1 MKLVVSFYGMCLCV
15 LDKRKGATASRA
27 TVLLLNGAAPPST
40 ARRALVR
47 PEMPYHHPL
56 LFVPTRHADL
66 ARSTWSSLPTPEA
79 LVDTEGLLKGPH
91 AAWSLA
97 GLDLTLGRGK
107 GVTLHQH
114 YADDDL
120 DNGRLPD
127 PKTTSDSRAYVD
139 WRRIPDLNRIAPGAR
154 LRAGYTKIGPRV
166 LGMVRVANGELR
178 GGAPKN
184 ADGNSA
190 PWRFS
195 DTFDQVITDRFE
207 FHTEL
212 RGADLVATGYAS
224 GRKQSIRLR
233 GGASTTVRLT
243 VVHEATPFD
252 VKADDAA
259 RLARPMVGGVA
270 PAPDLPHYLAF
281 YDAIE
286 GRGVDRLNPP
296 LRSGPGPDGPR
307 RSIVTPNCPPA
318 LI

>member
-15 LDKRKGATASRA
+15 LDKRKAATAQGA

-40 ARRALVR
+40 ARRAQAR
-47 PEMPYHHPL
+47 SEMPYHNPL
-56 LFVPTRHADL
+56 LFVPSRHADL
-66 ARSTWSSLPTPEA
+66 KRSTWSSLPTPEA
-79 LVDTEGLLKGPH
+79 LVDTEGLVKGPH

-97 GLDLTLGRGK
+97 GLHLTLGRGK
-107 GVTLHQH
+107 GVALHQR
-114 YADDDL
+114 YRDGDL

-127 PKTTSDSRAYVD
+127 PAAMTDTRAYTD
-139 WRRIPDLNRIAPGAR
+139 WRRIPDLARIAPGAR
-154 LRAGYTKIGPRV
+154 LRTAYTRIGPRV
-166 LGMVRVANGELR
+166 VGMVRISGGELR
-178 GGAPKN
+178 GGAPRN
-184 ADGNSA
+184 ADGNAA

-233 GGASTTVRLT
+233 GGAATTVRLA

-252 VKADDAA
+252 VKLDDAA
-259 RLARPMVGGVA
+259 RRARPMVGGVA

-286 GRGVDRLNPP
+286 GRGVDALNPP
-296 LRSGPGPDGPR
+296 QRGGRGLEGPR
-307 RSIVTPNCPPA
+307 ASIVTPNCPPA